1 MIEVLIGQNVS
12 KLRHYTEAYQTGQ
25 KCKADV
31 CLLVQTSAGPSEDYT
46 LDEGQSGQEDK
57 AGSKPLHSKRFMY
70 ETCMDCLQHRDGNLV
85 AVATV
90 AQHGDDS
97 AAAAVNSADETSC
110 SNSQESNS
118 AEDDDVSLES
128 VD

>member
-1 MIEVLIGQNVS
+1 MVS
-12 KLRHYTEAYQTGQ
+12 KMRHSTEAYQTGQ

-46 LDEGQSGQEDK
+46 SDEGQSGQEDK
-57 AGSKPLHSKRFMY
+57 AASKLLRSKRFMY
-70 ETCMDCLQHRDGNLV
+70 EACVDCLQHRAGKH
-85 AVATV
+85 A
-90 AQHGDDS
+90 DDS
-97 AAAAVNSADETSC
+97 AAAGVNSADETSC